1 MKKMII
7 IYALIFSVQFFNAN
21 LFASE
26 KCKCASCKCT
36 YITTNESDGFFAIS
50 KEGKSTSLLVS
61 SDDFP
66 GVRRVASHLQSDI
79 YKVTNAEPELIIN
92 NSAEKKEIIIIG
104 TITKNPLIDKLI
116 VEGKL
121 DVKDVTGKR
130 EVFVIDVIENPFQ
143 GVEKALIIAGS
154 DKRGTIF
161 GIYDL
166 AEKIGVSPWHF
177 WADVPAK
184 KKSEVYVKDMRY
196 TVEEPKVKY
205 RGIFINDEAPALT
218 GWAFEKYGGF
228 NSKFYEHVFELI
240 MRLKGNFLWP
250 AMWGR
255 AFYDDDPENPRL
267 ADEYGVV
274 ISTSHHEPMMR
285 AHDEWRRYGSG
296 PWNYEKNEP
305 TLREFWRTGIER
317 MGEYESIVT
326 LAMRGDG
333 DEAMSPDANVSL
345 LQKIVQDQREILAD
359 VTKKDVTTIPQVWAL
374 YKEVQEYYDKG
385 MRVPDD
391 VTLLLCDDNW
401 GNVRKLPY
409 LKDEPRKGGYGIYY
423 HFDFVG
429 GPRNYKW
436 LNTTQ
441 IEKVWEQMYLSYE
454 YGAREI
460 WIVNVGDIK
469 PMEFPISFFLDFAWN
484 PEKFSADDLPGYYVS
499 WAEKQ
504 FGADHAKDIAEILQS
519 YTRFNS
525 RRKPEMLSPQTYSLV
540 NFREAET
547 VVKEYNQLADKAR
560 MIYEKMP
567 ADAKDA
573 FYQLVLHPVEA
584 CANLNELYVT
594 TGKNRLYAGQGRA
607 LTNKLAVKVKE
618 LFNKDAAITDFYHQD
633 LANGKWNH
641 MMSQTHIGYTNWQ
654 QPDSNSMPEVIN
666 ISLDEKA
673 DMGVAIEGS
682 VNWWPDSTKKAQ
694 LPEFDK
700 FNQQSYYIEIFNRG
714 KKCFEYKI
722 VADQPW
728 IIIQKTEGEIM
739 DEQRVFISID
749 WENIPSGKHNAN
761 LVISGTD
768 KNVSVNIVANNPTE
782 PLLENFQG
790 FIEANGYVSIESVNY
805 TRAINSDEISWIKI
819 PGLGRTTS
827 AMTTIPVTVKSELT
841 EDSPR
846 LEYDINLY
854 NHGEISVDVY
864 FSPILNYGYTD
875 GLRYAISIDNETPQ
889 IININANEVV
899 RDWKYP
905 EYWNRMVSEN
915 IKKLTSLHIID
926 KPGKH
931 TLKFWIIDPGV
942 VLQKIVLKT
951 VEVPVSYLGPPESF
965 RK

>member
-36 YITTNESDGFFAIS
+36 YITTNESDGFFTIS

-196 TVEEPKVKY
+196 TVEEPEVKY

-228 NSKFYEHVFELI
+228 NSKFYEHVFELL

-504 FGADHAKDIAEILQS
+504 FGADHAKDIAEIVQS

-673 DMGVAIEGS
+673 DMGVAMEGS

-790 FIEANGYVSIESVNY
+790 FIEANGYVSIEALNY

-951 VEVPVSYLGPPESF
+951 LEVPVSYLGPPESF